1 MFYNLS
7 QRLQNSCF
15 SFSFQLQPEFYGADA
30 VDKPAYS
37 RSRARKLGRYV
48 RIFPYR
54 HIPDTPFICMQVE
67 IFGEPYISKC
77 FLMNRLVSSCPKT
90 NNQTQTKK
98 KKEIRKHRGWE
109 PSNYFVEP
117 GLGASACCTLLR
129 ILFSMWPNH
138 HRFRA
143 QLYKRRGKEW
153 VGVGLI
159 RCHVVLAD
167 SLHAS

>member
-90 NNQTQTKK
+90 NNQTQTKRLRTFK
-98 KKEIRKHRGWE
+98 LFRRTWTWRFCLLHTSSYSFLYVAE
-109 PSNYFVEP
+109 PSSIQ
-117 GLGASACCTLLR
+117 GTAL
-129 ILFSMWPNH
+129 
-138 HRFRA
+138 
-143 QLYKRRGKEW
+143 QKEGE
-153 VGVGLI
+153 GVSWSG
-159 RCHVVLAD
+159 AD
-167 SLHAS
+167 SLSRGISRFTSRFVVSL